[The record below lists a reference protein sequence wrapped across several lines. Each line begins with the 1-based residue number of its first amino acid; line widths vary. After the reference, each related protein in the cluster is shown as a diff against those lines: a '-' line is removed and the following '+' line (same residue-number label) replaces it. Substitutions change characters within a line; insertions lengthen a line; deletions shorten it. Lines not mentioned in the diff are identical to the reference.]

1 MTNDSRRQVAINML
15 DQWHKAQANADWY
28 IQYCKTGNPT
38 SKQSAEWTRDVLV
51 IEADALREEILM
63 LMGVDD
69 TPAAEL
75 TITAEQEGFSIDN
88 SERKD

>member
-1 MTNDSRRQVAINML
+1 MTDDSRRQVAIKML
-15 DQWHKAQANADWY
+15 EEWAQAAYAADWWAKNS
-28 IQYCKTGNPT
+28 IDIHRV
-38 SKQSAEWTRDVLV
+38 SSVLAAEANDLRD
-51 IEADALREEILM
+51 EILM